1 MMHGAE
7 LLNIAAPVAAKIDW
21 AQTATVV
28 ISGIVIVMLVL
39 VVLIFIFK
47 GFGAI
52 MSKTG
57 KSSKAKNK
65 SAKAPAA
72 PAKKPAASPAKAPV
86 PAVPAASGIDPAVVA
101 AISAAVSAYEGGASF
116 TVRAIRV
123 KKPAGRNPW
132 AAAAAAE
139 NARPF

>member
-72 PAKKPAASPAKAPV
+72 PAKSLRLRRLRHPLPRFLRQAALILRLWRQFRQPFPLM
-86 PAVPAASGIDPAVVA
+86 
-101 AISAAVSAYEGGASF
+101 
-116 TVRAIRV
+116 RAERRL
-123 KKPAGRNPW
+123 P
-132 AAAAAAE
+132 
-139 NARPF
+139 

>member
-1 MMHGAE
+1 MHGAE
-7 LLNIAAPVAAKIDW
+7 LLNIASPVAAKIDW

-28 ISGIVIVMLVL
+28 VSGIVIVMLVL

-57 KSSKAKNK
+57 KSPKKKKNAEKA
-65 SAKAPAA
+65 SSA
-72 PAKKPAASPAKAPV
+72 PAKKPAEPARKPAAPV
-86 PAVPAASGIDPAVVA
+86 AAAPSCGIDPAVVA

-116 TVRAIRV
+116 TIRAIRV

>member
-7 LLNIAAPVAAKIDW
+7 LLNITAPVAAKIDW

-57 KSSKAKNK
+57 KSSKTKNK
-65 SAKAPAA
+65 SAKAPTA
-72 PAKKPAASPAKAPV
+72 PAKKPAASPAKAS
-86 PAVPAASGIDPAVVA
+86 APAASGIDPAVVA
-101 AISAAVSAYEGGASF
+101 AISAAVSAYEGGAPF

>member
-57 KSSKAKNK
+57 KSSKTKNK

-72 PAKKPAASPAKAPV
+72 PAKKPAASPAKAP
-86 PAVPAASGIDPAVVA
+86 APAASGIDPAVVA

-116 TVRAIRV
+116 TIRAIRV

>member
-72 PAKKPAASPAKAPV
+72 PAKKPA
-86 PAVPAASGIDPAVVA
+86 VVA
-101 AISAAVSAYEGGASF
+101 AISAAVSAYEGGAPF

>member
-1 MMHGAE
+1 MHGAE

-65 SAKAPAA
+65 SAPAA
-72 PAKKPAASPAKAPV
+72 PAKKPAASPAKAPA
-86 PAVPAASGIDPAVVA
+86 PAAPAASGIDPAVVA
-101 AISAAVSAYEGGASF
+101 AISAAVSAYEGGAPF

>member
-72 PAKKPAASPAKAPV
+72 PAKKPAASPAKA
-86 PAVPAASGIDPAVVA
+86 SGIDPAVVA
-101 AISAAVSAYEGGASF
+101 AISAAVSAYEGGAPF

>member
-72 PAKKPAASPAKAPV
+72 PA
-86 PAVPAASGIDPAVVA
+86 ASGIDPAVVA
-101 AISAAVSAYEGGASF
+101 AISAAVSAYEGGAPF

>member
-65 SAKAPAA
+65 SAKAPGA
-72 PAKKPAASPAKAPV
+72 P
-86 PAVPAASGIDPAVVA
+86 
-101 AISAAVSAYEGGASF
+101 F

>member
-72 PAKKPAASPAKAPV
+72 PAKKPAASPGKA
-86 PAVPAASGIDPAVVA
+86 APAASGIDPAVVA

-116 TVRAIRV
+116 TIRAIRV